1 MTTGT
6 GPIEKGANDGQT
18 THANDL
24 VKALK
29 AGLTS
34 RPRAGTVTSKGKT
47 RGRRTKGTDIA
58 KKAEDGQKTQDARKQ
73 AQADNWGLFE
83 PLHGIL
89 GPVVDIFRPFV
100 SANMV
105 IGFLLL
111 FIVISWFRSPTAPA
125 KGQLGIPLSSPER
138 IAAYDEIW
146 RREESDLW
154 DWLEE
159 RISMEGT
166 AYPASS
172 RDPDQ
177 KAVKKARAQMEK
189 SLREGTQARL
199 AAESMKE
206 REVEQ
211 AIKVTEERL
220 QELKG
225 AVQRKKDSRVG
236 NSSARPA
243 EEAEPGPSEAL

>member
-1 MTTGT
+1 M
-6 GPIEKGANDGQT
+6 
-18 THANDL
+18 
-24 VKALK
+24 
-29 AGLTS
+29 
-34 RPRAGTVTSKGKT
+34 
-47 RGRRTKGTDIA
+47 
-58 KKAEDGQKTQDARKQ
+58 
-73 AQADNWGLFE
+73 
-83 PLHGIL
+83 
-89 GPVVDIFRPFV
+89 VDIFRPFV

-111 FIVISWFRSPTAPA
+111 FIVISWFRGPTVPA
-125 KGQLGIPLSSPER
+125 TSQLGIPISSPER

-159 RISMEGT
+159 RISMEGI

-172 RDPDQ
+172 GNPDQ
-177 KAVKKARAQMEK
+177 KAVKKARSQREK

-206 REVEQ
+206 REVEH

-225 AVQRKKDSRVG
+225 AVQRKKDSRDAKG
-236 NSSARPA
+236 LKRPGEKA
-243 EEAEPGPSEAL
+243 TEPEAPR